1 MNGKFKNSKPVVQ
14 PDYAKIVDRISIR
27 DADDRLWYRDFL
39 GSIFR
44 SPDMDYSQFLELER
58 MKSRQE
64 ILRKNWF

>member
-1 MNGKFKNSKPVVQ
+1 MNRKFKNSKPDPQ
-14 PDYAKIVDRISIR
+14 PDHPKLVDRISIR
-27 DADDRLWYRDFL
+27 DVDDRRWYRDFL